1 MHDLDTLYR
10 LNSEACGKGNLNPP
24 YELRLHPKICA
35 LRREV
40 DAISVSDEYRRW
52 LRYAL
57 WRYADQLIEREEPL
71 ADQGWSDF
79 EALQQVALG
88 DRMEAALRG
97 GLQ

>member
-1 MHDLDTLYR
+1 MHDLQTLSR
-10 LNSEACGKGNLNPP
+10 LNLEACGKGEPPP

-57 WRYADQLIEREEPL
+57 WRYADQLIERTERPATE
-71 ADQGWSDF
+71 GWDNF